1 MIAVIASGITDPNKL
16 RKLTE
21 FAKENESEI
30 KKSGNNMY
38 VECPDLK
45 IAKKVSQ
52 KVLSLKKEEV

>member
-30 KKSGNNMY
+30 KKAVITCMLN
-38 VECPDLK
+38 
-45 IAKKVSQ
+45 
-52 KVLSLKKEEV
+52 VLI